1 MPPIPNRILGTPDG
15 CTSDAFW
22 AASGTVLVLG
32 AATFYLQIF
41 SVFAGGAIH
50 NTIITETQT
59 LAQMTTAEL
68 RGGVLQ
74 DVAMMGL
81 RSAVGVI
88 FIVHGYGKLV
98 NPGFA
103 FALENWGIPSSMHIP
118 VALGELVPGI
128 LLLIGILTRISG
140 GLLSIYMLGAIFLVK
155 GAQVFAGDG
164 PATEFDIILLAA
176 ALVAVVAGPGRISLS
191 HAVKRL
197 PRFIH

>member
-1 MPPIPNRILGTPDG
+1 
-15 CTSDAFW
+15 
-22 AASGTVLVLG
+22 
-32 AATFYLQIF
+32 
-41 SVFAGGAIH
+41 
-50 NTIITETQT
+50 
-59 LAQMTTAEL
+59 MTTAEL

-140 GLLSIYMLGAIFLVK
+140 GLLSIYMLGAIFLGKRCAGIRGRWPCHGVRYYTA
-155 GAQVFAGDG
+155 GRCTCRGCCRPRTHITLARCQAVATIHPLVFYYLH
-164 PATEFDIILLAA
+164 TWILLHS
-176 ALVAVVAGPGRISLS
+176 PRIM
-191 HAVKRL
+191 
-197 PRFIH
+197 PPQYT